1 MLAEFFSIK
10 KENPLPNKLVV
21 LLTVDAWGISL
32 NVDNNAIRKA
42 QIPDFKN
49 LVLNYPVTVI
59 STPGLKDSENYRLLG
74 LSRSDLNS
82 ALPNYL
88 SLSKIISQAKM
99 SQLKIAP
106 SSVFPLITTFFN
118 NQEERFLGEDWF
130 ILSKRKDDFFSF
142 LFGDDLN
149 FSKLIKKIKSGSYNF
164 IFSSLPLVSQEFF
177 KGDFSGTVSAV
188 EKASQLINSIAQAVL
203 SVNGV
208 LIVTSTYGGA
218 EDVYNIQTNL
228 ANKKR
233 TTNAVPFLLIGK
245 EYQGKTIGLK
255 EAPNNDI
262 SLLQAQGSYLDVA
275 PTILKILGLDIP
287 EGMQGKSFV

>member
-1 MLAEFFSIK
+1 MIEDFFSTK
-10 KENPLPNKLVV
+10 QKNVKTNKLLV

-32 NVDNNAIRKA
+32 NIDNNAIRKA
-42 QIPDFKN
+42 QIPAFKN
-49 LVLNYPVTVI
+49 LVLNYPATVI
-59 STPGLKDSENYRLLG
+59 SVSGLKDSESYRLLG
-74 LSRSDLNS
+74 LSRSKFDPTE
-82 ALPNYL
+82 PNYL

-106 SSVFPLITTFFN
+106 SSVFPLISVFFN
-118 NQEERFLGEDWF
+118 NQEERFLGEDWY
-130 ILSKRKDDFFSF
+130 IMSPKKDNFFSF
-142 LFGDDLN
+142 LQGDDLN
-149 FSKLIKKIKSGSYNF
+149 VGKLIKRIKSGSYNF
-164 IFSSLPLVSQEFF
+164 IFSSLPMLSQEFF
-177 KGDFSGTVSAV
+177 KGDFSSTVTAV
-188 EKASQLINSIAQAVL
+188 EKATRLIDSIAQAVL

-233 TTNAVPFLLIGK
+233 TSNAVPFLLIAK
-245 EYQGKTIGLK
+245 DYQGKTIGLK

-262 SLLQAQGSYLDVA
+262 SLLKAQGSYLDVA

-287 EGMQGKSFV
+287 EEMEGKSLI